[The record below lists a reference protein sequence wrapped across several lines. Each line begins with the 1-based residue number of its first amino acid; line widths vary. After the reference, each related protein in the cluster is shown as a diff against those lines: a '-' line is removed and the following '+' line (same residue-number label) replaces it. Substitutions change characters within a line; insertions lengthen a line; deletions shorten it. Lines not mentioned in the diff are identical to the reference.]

1 MKKIKENLALIIAV
15 LVVSVAVLIIYSP
28 LFQNKLENKK
38 SLNKNSGF
46 FY

>member
-28 LFQNKLENKK
+28 LF
-38 SLNKNSGF
+38 
-46 FY
+46 